1 MRPSYWILHCVQ
13 NNKQGFAAGIDVP
26 RHLAT
31 IPNRHHVRQFIAMP
45 ALPRLLLFALSLV
58 PFARAAAPADLVAAL
73 ERLSNQKSYSWE
85 TINADPGPVAQEFKT
100 RRGTYVNVQRNM
112 APNVKGQIDRNGDI
126 RLQREWSD
134 GLRLDTIILKDGAS
148 VTQTPEGWM
157 TEKEILTAQADESI
171 RSQTASPRAIW
182 LRRADRPDPRPPD
195 QELAPFLKSP
205 VNFEVQG
212 NAYTARIR
220 FNSTGQPSTA
230 EDGEPATT
238 VTVTMNLSGGAVRD
252 YEIKIEGTRREGR
265 SRIGIP
271 VSEQR
276 IVIITY
282 LPVSRITIPPE
293 AKEKLDLAKLPAG
306 GTK

>member
-1 MRPSYWILHCVQ
+1 
-13 NNKQGFAAGIDVP
+13 
-26 RHLAT
+26 
-31 IPNRHHVRQFIAMP
+31 
-45 ALPRLLLFALSLV
+45 
-58 PFARAAAPADLVAAL
+58 
-73 ERLSNQKSYSWE
+73 
-85 TINADPGPVAQEFKT
+85 
-100 RRGTYVNVQRNM
+100 
-112 APNVKGQIDRNGDI
+112 
-126 RLQREWSD
+126 
-134 GLRLDTIILKDGAS
+134 
-148 VTQTPEGWM
+148 
-157 TEKEILTAQADESI
+157 
-171 RSQTASPRAIW
+171 
-182 LRRADRPDPRPPD
+182 
-195 QELAPFLKSP
+195 